1 MELILKESKNEN
13 ELLDKQLKEQ
23 DNKLKET
30 ISQPQAS
37 NKEQLLENEIKYF
50 KQQIEI
56 LINEHKNFANLI
68 EEKEHL
74 VNNLNKELKTYEQD
88 REQHSKLLDQV
99 HNDKQTLSRA
109 IQQNKDLKDQLVEL
123 QDAFVNVTK
132 QNLDLATKLESEN
145 FKIKQPTE
153 TVKPTSDSAV
163 LGDDWEEDNSDNQ
176 ESTPNHN
183 DNNNKSSLM
192 NGVKERLI
200 ELEKENK
207 DLNDYITLMDENL
220 KRNNDQQLST
230 INSQLKEINSLNET
244 IKEINVER
252 CNLKQQLNASLNNS
266 SKTDNNNNGNNSSLE
281 FNETNFKNLLLLE
294 VNHFKNFNLI
304 IKIS

>member
-37 NKEQLLENEIKYF
+37 NKEQLLENEMKYF

-230 INSQLKEINSLNET
+230 INSQLKEIGCCLDGE
-244 IKEINVER
+244 
-252 CNLKQQLNASLNNS
+252 
-266 SKTDNNNNGNNSSLE
+266 
-281 FNETNFKNLLLLE
+281 
-294 VNHFKNFNLI
+294 
-304 IKIS
+304 